1 MLQPSIN
8 GNLWPQGL
16 TQNGQKKNIIKR
28 RRSCKTINN
37 CCRSQV
43 APAQHTTTNQTNKQ
57 REREKETKKNK
68 RKYFQWREMECAL
81 ICINYLSSARMKGLK
96 DGKAAGMLAG
106 WLKGCASSSQP
117 NLTQPTHPTQSFQP
131 ARQFPRGFLPPARQR
146 NAFKCRQLHLRK
158 KIEACSLNKTQR
170 NKYTLQMAVRKYKQI
185 CFALSLSSQT
195 RRDYK
200 KCPSDCSQYLCWSS
214 LHDINVSNPSWKHYV
229 ELYNSRH
236 SK

>member
-8 GNLWPQGL
+8 GNLWPQGR
-16 TQNGQKKNIIKR
+16 TQNGQKNNIIKR
-28 RRSCKTINN
+28 RRSSKTINN

-43 APAQHTTTNQTNKQ
+43 APAQHTTTNNKSNKY
-57 REREKETKKNK
+57 RERKKKNK

-117 NLTQPTHPTQSFQP
+117 NLKPNQPTHPNPFQP

-146 NAFKCRQLHLRK
+146 NAMRSSAANCTWK
-158 KIEACSLNKTQR
+158 KIEACSLN
-170 NKYTLQMAVRKYKQI
+170 
-185 CFALSLSSQT
+185 
-195 RRDYK
+195 
-200 KCPSDCSQYLCWSS
+200 
-214 LHDINVSNPSWKHYV
+214 
-229 ELYNSRH
+229 
-236 SK
+236 